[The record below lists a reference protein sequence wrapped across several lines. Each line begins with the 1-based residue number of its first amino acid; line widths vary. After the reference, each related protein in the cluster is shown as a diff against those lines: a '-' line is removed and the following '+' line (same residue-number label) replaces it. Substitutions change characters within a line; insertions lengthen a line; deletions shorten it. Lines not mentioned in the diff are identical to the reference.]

1 MPSEPQGRDHE
12 PRVNLS
18 GRHIRRLRR
27 KRGWTL
33 ADVQAALEDY
43 QVYLD
48 RTSLGRIERGTRTLT
63 DREFG
68 ALRDLLD
75 VSESELLWGAASTT
89 SEERK
94 KAVRGVASRYSR
106 QPANTK
112 ALANAEKS
120 AEARGAVPRHILKGK
135 SSESK

>member
-1 MPSEPQGRDHE
+1 MGERMPREPKDHNQE

-43 QVYLD
+43 QIYLD
-48 RTSLGRIERGTRTLT
+48 RTSLGRIERGTQTIT

-75 VSESELLWGAASTT
+75 VSESELLWGTASTT

-94 KAVRGVASRYSR
+94 RAVRSAKARYSR
-106 QPANTK
+106 PPSNNK
-112 ALANAEKS
+112 ALEKEAKKRRNSLRRIDAEGQ
-120 AEARGAVPRHILKGK
+120 EQ
-135 SSESK
+135 

>member
-1 MPSEPQGRDHE
+1 MPSEPWSDDQG

-18 GRHIRRLRR
+18 GRQIRRLRR

-33 ADVQAALEDY
+33 ADVQAALEEY
-43 QVYLD
+43 QISLD
-48 RTSLGRIERGTRTLT
+48 RTSLGRIERGTQTIT

-75 VSESELLWGAASTT
+75 VSEAELLWGASSTT

-94 KAVRGVASRYSR
+94 KAVRDTKARYSR
-106 QPANTK
+106 PPANDK
-112 ALANAEKS
+112 ALENEAKKRRGSQQRSHAE
-120 AEARGAVPRHILKGK
+120 EQEP
-135 SSESK
+135 